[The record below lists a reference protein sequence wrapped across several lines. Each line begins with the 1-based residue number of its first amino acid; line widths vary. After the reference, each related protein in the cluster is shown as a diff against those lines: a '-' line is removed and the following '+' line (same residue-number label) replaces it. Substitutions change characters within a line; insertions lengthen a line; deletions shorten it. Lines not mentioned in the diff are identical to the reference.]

1 MIDAF
6 GVMVGLIL
14 FVAALIF
21 TLMDWAAR
29 EYNDYSFE
37 NKKFEWEIQF
47 AQQEGDERE
56 QRRNVF
62 LRDQFKAE
70 YRSNT
75 LLFCII
81 MVILIAV
88 LFGIIYQMGN
98 TLPQLSQIQQSN
110 DKPQSPENLSFAYPN
125 NTYVVNNYYNNYPV
139 EQIIVKN
146 ENNPFSVE
154 ELKYLMQPGNGINQS
169 FRALKK
175 SGR

>member
-29 EYNDYSFE
+29 EYNDYRFE
-37 NKKFEWEIQF
+37 NKKFEWEMQF
-47 AQQEGDERE
+47 AQKEGDERE

-62 LRDQFKAE
+62 LRDRFNAE

-75 LLFCII
+75 FAFCII
-81 MVILIAV
+81 MVILIAA
-88 LFGIIYQMGN
+88 LFGIVYLMGN

-110 DKPQSPENLSFAYPN
+110 DKPQVNGNLSCACQN
-125 NTYVVNNYYNNYPV
+125 STYSVNNYYYNYTI
-139 EQIIVKN
+139 QQTTVKN
-146 ENNPFSVE
+146 ANHPFSVE
-154 ELKYLMQPGNGINQS
+154 ELKYFIQSGNGINRS
-169 FRALKK
+169 FR
-175 SGR
+175 GRHTY